1 MRPFV
6 NPFEYVELTMD
17 HSIGAEK
24 INGSEQDLIRTGTVK
39 AIVHDNTE
47 PQCGL
52 VFIVLNLA
60 LNIGEHIFPP
70 SPSIAPALM
79 VNDMVVLMGKLI
91 VNGPFDLVEYLWIR
105 DNPELGTYNAKD
117 IVCLRM

>member
-17 HSIGAEK
+17 HSIGAEE

-39 AIVHDNTE
+39 AIVNDNTE
-47 PQCGL
+47 PQFGL

-79 VNDMVVLMGKLI
+79 VNDMVVLVGKLI
-91 VNGPFDLVEYLWIR
+91 VNGSFDLVEYLWIR
-105 DNPELGTYNAKD
+105 DNPKLGTYNAKD